1 MPSKLISSFNATA
14 LEILFLLNKEAT
26 HVIELRRA
34 LGDYGAISTYL
45 RNLEKLGLIKRER
58 RGRMIV
64 NTITSKGK
72 QLISIL
78 GL

>member
-1 MPSKLISSFNATA
+1 MPSKLISSFNSTA